1 MDVKNFSTQKY
12 TVIEDIPRFVEN
24 ENFASPFGLQWNTF
38 RKAQLDSYT
47 KTSMSED
54 RVRTALQVPLESI
67 KGLKII
73 EVGSGAGRFTEILLK
88 YGAIVYSFDLSNA
101 VLANYANNM
110 PHKNLTI
117 FQANIENIP
126 FKDNFFDISL
136 CLGVIQHTQ
145 NFSLSLAEVAR
156 VTKDGGIISFDH
168 YQKHI
173 GHYTSLYLVYW
184 ILIKQ
189 LPTKLQL
196 KVTNFLTALFFPIHW
211 IFRDYPLIQWLLRR
225 ISPISFYYGMFDLN
239 KDQHYE
245 MSKLDTHDKNTDH
258 FKRMVTAKQLNKM
271 VEGFLFKKFKIF
283 QGGTGLQ
290 CIITK

>member
-1 MDVKNFSTQKY
+1 MDLKNFSTQKY
-12 TVIEDIPRFVEN
+12 TVIEDIPRFVES

-38 RKAQLDSYT
+38 KKAQLDSYT

-54 RVRTALQVPLESI
+54 RVRTALQMPLESI

-73 EVGSGAGRFTEILLK
+73 EAGSGAGRFTEILLK

-101 VLANYANNM
+101 VSANYENNM
-110 PHKNLTI
+110 PHENLTI
-117 FQANIENIP
+117 FQGDIENIP
-126 FKDNFFDISL
+126 FKDNFFDVSL
-136 CLGVIQHTQ
+136 YLGVMQHTR

-156 VTKDGGIISFDH
+156 VTKDAGTISFDH
-168 YQKHI
+168 YQTHI

-184 ILIKQ
+184 MLIKQ
-189 LPTKLQL
+189 LPNNLQL
-196 KVTNFLTALFFPIHW
+196 KVTDFLTAMFFPIHW
-211 IFRDYPLIQWLLRR
+211 IFRNYSLIQWLLRR

-239 KDQHYE
+239 KEQHYE
-245 MSKLDTHDKNTDH
+245 LSKLDTHDKNTDH
-258 FKRMVTAKQLNKM
+258 FKRMVSAKQLNKM
-271 VEGFLFKKFKIF
+271 VKSFLFKKFKIF

>member
-1 MDVKNFSTQKY
+1 MDLKSFSTQKY
-12 TVIEDIPRFVEN
+12 TVIEDIPRFVES

-38 RKAQLDSYT
+38 KKAQLDSYT

-54 RVRTALQVPLESI
+54 RVRTALQMPLESI

-73 EVGSGAGRFTEILLK
+73 EAGSGAGRFTEILLK

-101 VLANYANNM
+101 VSANYENNM
-110 PHKNLTI
+110 PHENLTI
-117 FQANIENIP
+117 FQGDIENIP
-126 FKDNFFDISL
+126 FKDNFFDVSL
-136 CLGVIQHTQ
+136 YLGVMQHTR

-156 VTKDGGIISFDH
+156 VTKDAGTISFDH
-168 YQKHI
+168 YQTHI

-184 ILIKQ
+184 MLIKQ
-189 LPTKLQL
+189 LPNNLQL
-196 KVTNFLTALFFPIHW
+196 KVTDFLTAMFFPIHW
-211 IFRDYPLIQWLLRR
+211 IFRNYSLIQWLLRR

-239 KDQHYE
+239 KEQHYE
-245 MSKLDTHDKNTDH
+245 LSKLDTHDKNTDH
-258 FKRMVTAKQLNKM
+258 FKRMVSTKQLNKM
-271 VEGFLFKKFKIF
+271 VKSFLFKKFKIF